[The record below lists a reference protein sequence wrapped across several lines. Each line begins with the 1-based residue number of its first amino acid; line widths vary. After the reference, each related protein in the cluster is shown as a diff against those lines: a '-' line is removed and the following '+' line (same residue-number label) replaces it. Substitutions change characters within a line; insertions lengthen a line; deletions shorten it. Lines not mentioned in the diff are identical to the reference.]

1 MKVFNKVKGI
11 LYAAA
16 LTLTLGVSVSA
27 AKIENEPTITYKNAP
42 VSIGTE
48 INIGPKIK
56 REDGKYV
63 HLVANLKIN
72 GKSLSK
78 SKKKV
83 KAIHTAHYAQGVYNP
98 KDVTVYINSSI
109 EDVFAPDSEDAAQQ
123 KDSKKYI
130 ALDDYTLK
138 FLKTGTY
145 KISYDT
151 YSDLNSTESYN
162 TDGKT
167 KTVKYTL
174 KKHHHE
180 EYYKVVQTT
189 KPLKKI
195 SLGKNKITYIDKS
208 TGTKTNTK
216 TIINYRF
223 LQGSKGKLT
232 FSPNKNYKIT
242 SAYVITYNE
251 KGDAVYTPAGNKKTV
266 KYGTN
271 KSKWVDERR
280 QIVQDAN
287 GNDSYKEDPVTGE
300 KTLEYKKVTVG
311 YSNSKYKPTTIV
323 YGYKDSY
330 TGSYTNYALSTRKIY
345 QYKCDELTGAQ
356 LYQKNADG
364 TYVKDANGNKVPVI
378 ESVNATVITST
389 YPNREKKNGVYSN
402 VKVVEEEVIIP
413 NSIEKVNGD
422 EYYLDAECKGYSY
435 EAGEEIVSKDG
446 IPHYISVT
454 YPGNTYA
461 SRVKN
466 PAYERTFYNA
476 EYVGSWQPVTDAN
489 RYEYSVGS
497 SYDLDEQGNKTTE
510 YRWFPTKNAQQ
521 QYECIID
528 RKGVRLGKRSGEIP
542 FIKK

>member
-42 VSIGTE
+42 VSIGY
-48 INIGPKIK
+48 
-56 REDGKYV
+56 EDSSTFNS
-63 HLVANLKIN
+63 VANLKIN

-83 KAIHTAHYAQGVYNP
+83 KAIRTAHNAQGVYNP

-123 KDSKKYI
+123 KDNTKYI

-145 KISYDT
+145 KISYDK
-151 YSDLNSTESYN
+151 YYDLNHTENYN
-162 TDGKT
+162 SDGKT

-174 KKHHHE
+174 KKQHYE
-180 EYYKVVQTT
+180 KYYKVVQTT
-189 KPLKKI
+189 NPLKKI

-216 TIINYRF
+216 TIVNYRF

-251 KGDAVYTPAGNKKTV
+251 KGDAVYTAAGNKKTV

-287 GNDSYKEDPVTGE
+287 GNNSYKEDQVTGE

-330 TGSYTNYALSTRKIY
+330 TGSYTNYALGTRKIY
-345 QYKCDELTGAQ
+345 QYKCDELTGNR

-389 YPNREKKNGVYSN
+389 YPSREKKNGVYSN
-402 VKVVEEEVIIP
+402 VKVVEEDVLIP
-413 NSIEKVNGD
+413 NSIEKVNGE

-435 EAGEEIVSKDG
+435 EAGSEIVSKDS

-454 YPGNTYA
+454 YPGNSYA
-461 SRVKN
+461 SRVEN
-466 PAYERTFYNA
+466 PVYYRTFYNA
-476 EYVGSWQPVTDAN
+476 VYVGSWQPVTDAN
-489 RYEYSVGS
+489 RYEYSVGT
-497 SYDLDEQGNKTTE
+497 SYDLDKQGNRTTE

-521 QYECIID
+521 QYEGIID
-528 RKGVRLGKRSGEIP
+528 RKGVQLGGCS
-542 FIKK
+542 KKITFTKK